1 MHFQKTTTKIAVS
14 QGNRLLLIEVQLEQV
29 MVDLTPRNMS
39 LSFVVS

>member
-1 MHFQKTTTKIAVS
+1 MHFQKTTAKIAVS
-14 QGNRLLLIEVQLEQV
+14 QGNRLLLTEVQLEQV